1 MVLEVCIAK
10 LVLEV
15 KTNST
20 KFNFESNVLIHLGW
34 FVYFFYIMQKIDGK
48 IPLEPELLKKISVYC
63 SHEDFNNLTNACC
76 CLVSSGL
83 MILRRTPCIVTG
95 PQVSRSSSE
104 QHFLVLFDKYAVTSL
119 TW

>member
-1 MVLEVCIAK
+1 MVLKVCIAK

-34 FVYFFYIMQKIDGK
+34 FVYFFYNAENRWKNTSGTQAA
-48 IPLEPELLKKISVYC
+48 EKISVYY
-63 SHEDFNNLTNACC
+63 SHEDFNYLKNVCC
-76 CLVSSGL
+76 CLASSGL

-95 PQVSRSSSE
+95 LQVSRSS
-104 QHFLVLFDKYAVTSL
+104 
-119 TW
+119 